1 MKLHGQTVL
10 ACTCRGTM
18 PIEGGAL
25 ARACGVTADAP
36 LAHELCRAELGRFQ
50 DALAGSEKV
59 LVACTQEAP
68 TFRQAQ
74 ADMAQAGAA
83 NDTPLAFT
91 NIRENAGWSVEAGQ
105 ALPKMAALLAGAAQ
119 WPDAGL
125 RGEVALRSEGVTVVY
140 GRDDQ
145 AVAAAEQLK
154 DRLDLTVII
163 TGTAELTPPRVA
175 EFPVVRGTITR
186 ATGYLGAFELVVDG
200 FAIPLPSSRRS
211 LMFGP
216 ARNGARSR
224 CDLIIDLSGGL
235 PLLAGH
241 EHREG
246 YLRASPDDPVA
257 VQRLLLAATDL
268 VGSFSKPR
276 YVALHPSRCAHS
288 RSGQIGCTRCLDVC
302 PAGAITPAGDSVAID
317 PHICAGCGTCAA
329 VCPSTAVEYVVP
341 GAQAT
346 ARWLR
351 TVLAAYRD
359 AGATGRDAGTAEPA
373 VLLLLHDAKHGAP
386 LIDALARFGDG
397 LPARVIPI
405 EMPGQFGLDAFAT
418 AFAFGAAEIRVLA
431 SGRDQAR
438 IDTIGREVALLTA
451 ILEPLGYGERRME
464 LIATDDP
471 DELFDILRRIP
482 SRAGLCQAEYLP
494 TGDKNALTMQA
505 LNALQQAAPTP
516 ADVIPLPRG
525 APIGRVRVDT
535 AGCTLCLACV
545 SACPTSALR
554 DDAERPMLK
563 FVEDACIQCGLCQTT
578 CPEQVVHLEP
588 RATFGAQRRVHVV
601 IKEEEPAICICC
613 AKPFGVKASIDKIAA
628 QLAGRHWMF
637 TDPAIVDRIRMCGDC
652 RIIAQT
658 RNGLDPYAGDARPVT
673 RTTDDYR

>member
-18 PIEGGAL
+18 EIEAGAL
-25 ARACGVTADAP
+25 ARACGVSADAT
-36 LAHELCRAELGRFQ
+36 LANELCRAELSRFQ
-50 DALAGSEKV
+50 DALATSERV

-68 TFRQAQ
+68 AFRRAQ
-74 ADMAQAGAA
+74 VEMTD
-83 NDTPLAFT
+83 DTPLTFT
-91 NIRENAGWSVEAGQ
+91 NIRENAGWSTEAGQ

-119 WPDAGL
+119 WPDTGPP
-125 RGEVALRSEGVTVVY
+125 GEVALQSAGVTVVY

-145 AVAAAEQLK
+145 AIAAAEQLK

-163 TGTAELTPPRVA
+163 TGNAELTPPRVA

-186 ATGYLGAFELVVDG
+186 AAGYLGAFELVVDG
-200 FAIPLPSSRRS
+200 FATPLSSSRRA

-224 CDLIIDLSGGL
+224 CDVIIDLSGGL
-235 PLLAGH
+235 PLLPGH

-268 VGSFSKPR
+268 VGDFSKPR
-276 YVALHPSRCAHS
+276 YVALHASRCAHS

-317 PHICAGCGTCAA
+317 PHICAGCGACAA

-351 TVLAAYRD
+351 TVLTAYHN
-359 AGATGRDAGTAEPA
+359 AGAIEPA
-373 VLLLLHDAKHGAP
+373 VLLLHNEKHGAP
-386 LIDALARFGDG
+386 LIEALARFGDG
-397 LPARVIPI
+397 LPARVIPLA
-405 EMPGQFGLDAFAT
+405 MPGQFGLDAYAT

-438 IDTIGREVALLTA
+438 IDTTLREVALLTA
-451 ILEPLGYGERRME
+451 ILEPLGHGIGRME
-464 LIATDDP
+464 LIAADDP
-471 DELFDILRRIP
+471 DELFEALRRIP
-482 SRAGLCQAEYLP
+482 SRAAVSQAEYLP

-516 ADVIPLPRG
+516 VEALSLPRG

-554 DDAERPMLK
+554 DDPERPMLK

-578 CPEQVVHLEP
+578 CPEQVIRLEP
-588 RATFGAQRRVHVV
+588 RATFGAARRDHVV
-601 IKEEEPAICICC
+601 VKEEAPAICIRC
-613 AKPFGVKASIDKIAA
+613 AKPFGVKSSIDKIAA

-637 TDPAIVDRIRMCGDC
+637 TDPAITDRIRMCGDC

-658 RNGLDPYAGDARPVT
+658 RTSLDPYAGDARPRT